1 MFIDLRVHSIN
12 SKGVDSPSRLK
23 KEARDLGIEVA
34 LCDGIKYDDFIS
46 GIELTARNKRELIRE
61 IVSSK
66 KFDIIVVHGGR
77 AEINRSAVSDTRVD
91 ILAHPWL
98 GRRDSGVDAVVA
110 REAADNGVAI
120 ELCISYLLI
129 QHQRLKIFS
138 SLRRIKKLKDK
149 YNFEILVTSGAKCK
163 YDLRNKY
170 EIASILYLLGLE
182 EEDIKESI
190 NLPEKLIRKKGIK

>member
-61 IVSSK
+61 IISSK

-77 AEINRSAVSDTRVD
+77 AEINRSAVSDSRVD

-190 NLPEKLIRKKGIK
+190 NLPEKLIREKGIK

>member
-61 IVSSK
+61 IISSK
-66 KFDIIVVHGGR
+66 KFDIIIVHGGR
-77 AEINRSAVSDTRVD
+77 AEINRSAVSDSRVD

-190 NLPEKLIRKKGIK
+190 NLPEKLIREKGIK

>member
-46 GIELTARNKRELIRE
+46 GIELSARNKRELRRE
-61 IVSSK
+61 IISSK

-77 AEINRSAVSDTRVD
+77 AEINRSAVSDSRVD

-120 ELCISYLLI
+120 ELCLSYLLI
-129 QHQRLKIFS
+129 QHQRLKILS

-149 YNFEILVTSGAKCK
+149 YNFDILVTSGAKSK
-163 YDLRNKY
+163 YDMRNKY
-170 EIASILYLLGLE
+170 EIASILYLLGLG
-182 EEDIKESI
+182 EEDIKEYI
-190 NLPEKLIRKKGIK
+190 NLPEKLIREKGIK

>member
-1 MFIDLRVHSIN
+1 MKMFIDLRVHSIN

-61 IVSSK
+61 IISSK

-77 AEINRSAVSDTRVD
+77 AEINRSAVSDSRVD
-91 ILAHPWL
+91 VLAHPWL

-129 QHQRLKIFS
+129 Q
-138 SLRRIKKLKDK
+138 
-149 YNFEILVTSGAKCK
+149 
-163 YDLRNKY
+163 
-170 EIASILYLLGLE
+170 
-182 EEDIKESI
+182 
-190 NLPEKLIRKKGIK
+190 

>member
-61 IVSSK
+61 IISSK

-77 AEINRSAVSDTRVD
+77 AEINRSAVSDSRVD
-91 ILAHPWL
+91 VLAHPWL

-190 NLPEKLIRKKGIK
+190 NLPEKLIREKGIK